1 MPNTV
6 GRTVSEPLRPL
17 AEMAVVPS
25 TVFPRAA
32 ASETRMPAA
41 LAALIQA
48 WTGVSERLPTT
59 AWSRAR
65 LDDAYTTFQPVF
77 AGTTVTVTTPSAESA
92 PPKVWRNETAW
103 ALLPRSGAAVST
115 LRPLIVRS
123 PKTALCAASQSSAAD
138 SADGA
143 LSPAAR

>member
-1 MPNTV
+1 NTV

-25 TVFPRAA
+25 AVFPRAA
-32 ASETRMPAA
+32 TSESWMPEAWAA
-41 LAALIQA
+41 LTQA
-48 WTGVSERLPTT
+48 WTGDSERVPTT

-65 LDDAYTTFQPVF
+65 LDDAYTTFQPVL

-115 LRPLIVRS
+115 LRPLIERI
-123 PKTALCAASQSSAAD
+123 PKTALCAASQSSEAD
-138 SADGA
+138 SPDGA
-143 LSPAAR
+143 LRPAAR